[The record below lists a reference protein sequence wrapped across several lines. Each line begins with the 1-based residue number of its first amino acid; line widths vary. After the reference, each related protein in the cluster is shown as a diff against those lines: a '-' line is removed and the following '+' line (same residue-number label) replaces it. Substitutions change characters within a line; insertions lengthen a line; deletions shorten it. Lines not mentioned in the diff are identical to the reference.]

1 MDPNTQVGPLS
12 SEEALIDI
20 LDQVERFEKAGAKIL
35 VGGKERLILVP
46 LCNLPIL
53 ILNVAYLLLRKNY
66 LAQ

>member
-35 VGGKERLILVP
+35 VGGKERLILVL
-46 LCNLPIL
+46 LCNLPID
-53 ILNVAYLLLRKNY
+53 
-66 LAQ
+66 

>member
-20 LDQVERFEKAGAKIL
+20 LDQVERFEKAAKIL

-46 LCNLPIL
+46 LCNLP
-53 ILNVAYLLLRKNY
+53 Y
-66 LAQ
+66 